1 MFALI
6 DLKNSFFLASV
17 PTSVDATSVDAGGG
31 GGNGLAVVALLLW
44 LPVGVC
50 WVGVGGALWGSGAC
64 GGACGGAC

>member
-1 MFALI
+1 M
-6 DLKNSFFLASV
+6 